1 MASSRSHRPYRQ
13 APLTEKVPC
22 ELCGRTFL
30 PLGLKSHAINCA
42 KRQEKKKR
50 DEEFMEAMDK
60 VLHKGM
66 LLILID
72 PEIDI

>member
-13 APLTEKVPC
+13 APLTEKVLC

-30 PLGLKSHAINCA
+30 PHSLKSNTINCA
-42 KRQEKKKR
+42 KRQEKKKQ
-50 DEEFMEAMDK
+50 DEEFVEAMDK